1 MKYTVTDVTTSHIL
15 VKFESG
21 SLAHVNIEADWDKER
36 IEDEISKFIPV
47 SIEQKTIKK
56 FNSIED
62 VPLSL
67 GESNDIEAYSIKL
80 NKNIQEQ
87 EKLINAQ
94 IEKGK
99 ELRRKSEELEKIR
112 PVDYKEAR
120 SSEYP
125 SLLDQLDA
133 LYWSRNGDNSK
144 IEEIDKKIN
153 QIKEKYPKDMKP
165 VPAEEFYKKEEKE
178 EESVIVVMDGQE
190 IEVPK
195 IED

>member
-15 VKFESG
+15 VKFENG

-99 ELRRKSEELEKIR
+99 EHM
-112 PVDYKEAR
+112 
-120 SSEYP
+120 SS
-125 SLLDQLDA
+125 
-133 LYWSRNGDNSK
+133 
-144 IEEIDKKIN
+144 
-153 QIKEKYPKDMKP
+153 
-165 VPAEEFYKKEEKE
+165 V
-178 EESVIVVMDGQE
+178 
-190 IEVPK
+190 
-195 IED
+195 